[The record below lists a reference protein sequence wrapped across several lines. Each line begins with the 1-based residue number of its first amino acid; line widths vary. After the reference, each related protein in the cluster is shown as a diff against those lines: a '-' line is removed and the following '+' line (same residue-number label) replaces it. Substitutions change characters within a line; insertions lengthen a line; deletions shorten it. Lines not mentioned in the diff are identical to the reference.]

1 MSDVDGVEQVELDDV
16 EFDAGCVGIRS
27 KAADLGPRLGGGDH
41 VVALAGEFERG
52 TLPES
57 TAGTG
62 DQDLLGHGH
71 SSCNYL
77 DAYEKET
84 VTSRRERQ

>member
-27 KAADLGPRLGGGDH
+27 KAADLGPRLGSGNH
-41 VVALAGEFERG
+41 IVALTGKLERCS
-52 TLPES
+52 LPES

-71 SSCNYL
+71 SLGNYL
-77 DAYEKET
+77 DAYD
-84 VTSRRERQ
+84 REPATPGQTGQ